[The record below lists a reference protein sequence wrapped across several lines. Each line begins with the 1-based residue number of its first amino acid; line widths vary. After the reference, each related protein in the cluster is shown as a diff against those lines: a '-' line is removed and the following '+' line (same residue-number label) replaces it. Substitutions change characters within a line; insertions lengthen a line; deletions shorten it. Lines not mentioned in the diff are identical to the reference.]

1 MMTRTDCDARFA
13 NQARHA
19 AAVNQHAWLRPF
31 PATDVPSRPARLS
44 ARARVSGALIALGTR
59 LAPAAR
65 NTASTS
71 PAR

>member
-1 MMTRTDCDARFA
+1 MMTRTDCDVRFA

-31 PATDVPSRPARLS
+31 PTTDVPSRPARLS
-44 ARARVSGALIALGTR
+44 ARARVGGALIALGTR

-65 NTASTS
+65 NSTAPS
-71 PAR
+71 AAQ